1 MDLHT
6 KEQRSK
12 ILEQVLTQIVYLN
25 RSERKLKMEYDLY
38 FKQTK
43 QVWVLYIGGKLMYED
58 ENLLKVLAELDRIL
72 KDSE

>member
-1 MDLHT
+1 
-6 KEQRSK
+6 
-12 ILEQVLTQIVYLN
+12 
-25 RSERKLKMEYDLY
+25 MEYDLY